1 MELYQNDKNGETVKA
16 KILIVDDSMLNR
28 SLLSDMLSD
37 TFDII
42 EAENGQEAISVLHE
56 RELEISMVLL
66 DIVMPVMDG
75 FEVLAVMNE
84 KGWIENIPVIM
95 ISSETSNIYIDRA
108 YDLGVTDFIGRPFDE
123 RTVRHRVN
131 GVFMIA
137 DKRNELSAMLTS
149 QMYENE
155 KDNNLM
161 IEILSHIVEFR
172 NGESGLHVL
181 HVHAITDL
189 LLKVL
194 VKKTDKYPL
203 SNKDIRLIGNA
214 SALHDIG
221 KISIP
226 SEVLNKPGRFTPEE
240 FEIMKR
246 HTIDGAKMLDEIPF
260 RQNESLIKIS
270 YQICRWHHER
280 WDGRGYPD
288 GLSGDDIPIAAQVVA
303 MADVLDALTADRCY
317 KKAFPFDKAVDMILN
332 GECGAFNPVLLDCLR
347 ENAEMLK
354 KELSLQSFGH
364 MTDTNIKAAVN
375 EVLKSDGGV
384 SGRSAQLLER
394 ERTKLKFLA
403 DISRDITFEYVADP
417 EMITLSEWAA
427 ETLGFPI
434 NIFSPSKDARWTS
447 MFDKK
452 DFAAFVEKMKNAT
465 LASPVVSEKYLMNVQ
480 GEKRWCKV
488 LAKVLWSDDEGMKF
502 EGAFGK
508 ISDINDETKAME
520 FLERKADCD
529 SRTGLLNHN
538 AAKREITR
546 LLSEANGR
554 TYALAVFDLDNF
566 KKANDTYGHL
576 FGDEILETVANRI
589 RDNIRS
595 TDIGARMGGD
605 EFIIFMEY
613 KGNAEPQVKRIFKGL
628 CGNHEGFDVKISMGV
643 ACADGLLDYNEL
655 FLRAD
660 SALYA
665 VKSASK
671 NSYRFYDDSLKIV
684 EREENASED
693 AN

>member
-1 MELYQNDKNGETVKA
+1 MEAYSTEKSGEVQKA

-42 EAENGQEAISVLHE
+42 EAENGQEAISILHE
-56 RELEISMVLL
+56 HELEISMLLL

-75 FEVLAVMNE
+75 FEVLAVMNNN
-84 KGWIENIPVIM
+84 GWIKNIPVIM
-95 ISSETSNIYIDRA
+95 ISAETSNIYIDRA

-123 RTVRHRVN
+123 RTVRHRVMS
-131 GVFMIA
+131 VFMIA
-137 DKRNELSAMLTS
+137 DKRNELADMLSA

-181 HVHAITDL
+181 HVHAITEL
-189 LLKVL
+189 LLKAL

-203 SNKDIRLIGNA
+203 SSKEIRLIGNA

-221 KISIP
+221 KISVP
-226 SEVLNKPGRFTPEE
+226 SEILNKPGRFTPEE
-240 FEIMKR
+240 FDIMKR
-246 HTIDGAKMLDEIPF
+246 HTVEGERMLNDIPF
-260 RQNESLIKIS
+260 RQNEVLVKIS
-270 YQICRWHHER
+270 CQICRWHHER

-288 GLSGDDIPIAAQVVA
+288 GLSGDEIPISAQVVA
-303 MADVLDALTADRCY
+303 LADVLDALTADRCY
-317 KKAFPFDKAVDMILN
+317 KKAIPFDDAVDMILR

-347 ENAEMLK
+347 ENATILK
-354 KELSLQSFGH
+354 KDLSLQSFGH
-364 MTDTNIKAAVN
+364 MSDNRIRSAVD

-394 ERTKLKFLA
+394 ERTKLKFLS
-403 DISRDITFEYVADP
+403 DITHDITFEYVAEP
-417 EMITLSEWAA
+417 EMISLSEWAA
-427 ETLGFPI
+427 EMFQLPV
-434 NIFSPSKDARWTS
+434 NIFSPSDNEHWTS
-447 MFDKK
+447 MFNK
-452 DFAAFVEKMKNAT
+452 DDFVGFVEKMKSTTFDN
-465 LASPVVSEKYLMNVQ
+465 PIVHGKYLMNIH

-488 LAKVLWSDDEGMKF
+488 LAKVFWSDSDHTRF

-508 ISDINDETKAME
+508 ISDINDETKTIE
-520 FLERKADCD
+520 FWEHKADCD

-554 TYALAVFDLDNF
+554 TYALAVFDLDDF
-566 KKANDTYGHL
+566 KKANDSYGHL
-576 FGDEILETVANRI
+576 FGDEVLETMANRI
-589 RDNIRS
+589 RENIRS

-613 KGNAEPQVKRIFKGL
+613 KGNAEPQIKRVFKGL
-628 CGNHEGFDVKISMGV
+628 TGKYKDFDIGISMGV
-643 ACADGLLDYNEL
+643 ACAEDLVDYNEL

-660 SALYA
+660 SALYS
-665 VKSASK
+665 VKSATK
-671 NSYRFYDDSLKIV
+671 NTYRFYDESIEKIV
-684 EREENASED
+684 RSNDGDEE
-693 AN
+693 